1 MVNARRILVIE
12 DEPTIAASVAARL
25 RKEGFDVDLAEDG
38 PSGVDRCREL
48 RPDLVILDL
57 MLPGLDGMEVC
68 REIQRES
75 PVPVLMLTALDSEAD
90 LLVGLGVGADD
101 YMTKPF
107 SPREL
112 VARVKA
118 LLRRVERRAPA
129 GGTMVVGVLE
139 IDPASRRVR
148 RAGDEVGLTRTEF
161 DLLVALAE
169 RPGEVRSRDWLLS
182 RVWGYRDASGARTVD
197 SHVRAVRRKL
207 GSETIRTVHGVGYA
221 LEVPDR

>member
-1 MVNARRILVIE
+1 
-12 DEPTIAASVAARL
+12 
-25 RKEGFDVDLAEDG
+25 
-38 PSGVDRCREL
+38 
-48 RPDLVILDL
+48 
-57 MLPGLDGMEVC
+57 
-68 REIQRES
+68 
-75 PVPVLMLTALDSEAD
+75 
-90 LLVGLGVGADD
+90 
-101 YMTKPF
+101 
-107 SPREL
+107 
-112 VARVKA
+112 
-118 LLRRVERRAPA
+118 
-129 GGTMVVGVLE
+129 MVVGVLE

-148 RAGDEVGLTRTEF
+148 RAGDEIVLTRTEF